1 MKPNFKIAALVIGAF
16 LINTTIDAQTNS
28 EKNATTHPSD
38 VSSGFT
44 YDFDKTIS
52 LITER
57 LTNPTS
63 SNADVQVFLN
73 QPDFPVLGKGKSID
87 ASYKDELRKWMEKNP
102 TLIINTLKTR
112 KDIVTQY

>member
-1 MKPNFKIAALVIGAF
+1 MKLNFKIVAFVVGAF
-16 LINTTIDAQTNS
+16 LINTTLNAQTNS
-28 EKNATTHPSD
+28 EKKATVHPSD

-57 LTNPTS
+57 ITTPTT

-73 QPDFPVLGKGKSID
+73 QADFPVLGKGKTID
-87 ASYKDELRKWMEKNP
+87 ASYKDELRKWMEKNS
-102 TLIINTLKTR
+102 TLIINTLKPR
-112 KDIVTQY
+112 KNIVTQY